1 VIDAQ
6 GRVHVGHRQCSSCGR
21 QKEVVEFASYRPST
35 CDTCHFGRKCN
46 SCGRQTDLS
55 EFAIDRPSMCD
66 TCFFL
71 ECVDNKR
78 RKVSGTGGTCS
89 TTTENTWVRRKWF
102 IPRDGTTDGSGAT
115 GSTEHIERR
124 KVSGTGGTCST
135 TTENTRAK
143 RKWFII
149 PRDGTTDG
157 SGATGSTEHI
167 PHIDTGSL
175 DQSECAADNES
186 PHPVDGLQQICEQ
199 CDRENEDKSTDEK
212 GPPDSL
218 YIMRYIWSDSPLKV
232 GRARDVEARA
242 RQLEAGHCFR
252 LQVLAIFPGKGYI
265 ERKVHE
271 YLSTYRVKTGRGRE
285 WFKVEPGQAFSAVAY
300 VLSTHDPLI
309 NA

>member
-1 VIDAQ
+1 MSWLLPSPVLVIDAQ
-6 GRVHVGHRQCSSCGR
+6 GRVHVGHRQCSACGR

-35 CDTCHFGRKCN
+35 CHTCHFGRKCN
-46 SCGRQTDLS
+46 SCGHQTDLS

-89 TTTENTWVRRKWF
+89 TTTENNWVRRKRF
-102 IPRDGTTDGSGAT
+102 PRDGTTDGSG
-115 GSTEHIERR
+115 GST
-124 KVSGTGGTCST
+124 
-135 TTENTRAK
+135 A
-143 RKWFII
+143 
-149 PRDGTTDG
+149 
-157 SGATGSTEHI
+157 HI

-186 PHPVDGLQQICEQ
+186 PHPVDGLQQSEQ
-199 CDRENEDKSTDEK
+199 CDRENKDKSTDEK

-218 YIMRYIWSDSPLKV
+218 YIMRYISSDSPLKV

-252 LQVLAIFPGKGYI
+252 IQVLAIFPGKGYI

-300 VLSTHDPLI
+300 VLSTHDSPI